1 VSIKNGNKTD
11 KLNSEKITSS
21 KLAQKL
27 GIKSNKL
34 IEELTNS
41 GYLEEKENKPYLTK
55 KGKEAGGEFKI
66 SQQHGPYFIWP
77 DSFTLE

>member
-27 GIKSNKL
+27 GIKSKKL

-55 KGKEAGGEFKI
+55 KVKK
-66 SQQHGPYFIWP
+66 
-77 DSFTLE
+77 LEENSR